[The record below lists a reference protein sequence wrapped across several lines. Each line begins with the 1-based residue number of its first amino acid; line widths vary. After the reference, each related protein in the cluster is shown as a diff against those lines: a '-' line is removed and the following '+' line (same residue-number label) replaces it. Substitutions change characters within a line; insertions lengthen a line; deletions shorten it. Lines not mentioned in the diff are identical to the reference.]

1 MTTVEEITAAVCTV
15 PTDAELA
22 GQLGGWVHRD
32 GIPRVKLK
40 IGRGRDVRPVRRARE
55 AIGAEGGAVRRRQ
68 RRLHRQGGDPARRRA

>member
-40 IGRGRDVRPVRRARE
+40 IGGQGRPSGTA
-55 AIGAEGGAVRRRQ
+55 GT
-68 RRLHRQGGDPARRRA
+68 